1 MTGRINLKKLV
12 PSTIFFILLA
22 ILSLP
27 FVYIMMTSFKTHLDI
42 MLRPILFTPTLK
54 NYVDLFFTQTS
65 NFPRYMLNSLIV
77 ALFSTVFIIGIAGLS
92 AYGISR
98 SEFVWH
104 LDKIL
109 LGWVLF
115 LRMVFPVAFALPFYK
130 IAQSLNL
137 LDTKIILIVFYTT
150 INIPFAVWMLKG
162 FFDQLPR
169 AYEEAAFIDG
179 CSIFGVFWR
188 VAMPIISSGAV
199 ATAILVFMLGW
210 NEFLFALI
218 ITESSRSMT
227 LTVGIAGLC
236 QQYMVEWGKM
246 AAAATIFTIPI
257 FVLSVFVQDYL
268 GKGLTMGIGIKE

>member
-27 FVYIMMTSFKTHLDI
+27 FVYIIMTSFKTHLDI

>member
-1 MTGRINLKKLV
+1 MTRRINLKKLV

-77 ALFSTVFIIGIAGLS
+77 ALLSTVFIIGIAGLS

>member
-27 FVYIMMTSFKTHLDI
+27 FVYIIMTSLKTHLDI

-98 SEFVWH
+98 SEFIWH

>member
-27 FVYIMMTSFKTHLDI
+27 FVYIIMTSFKTHLDI

-115 LRMVFPVAFALPFYK
+115 LRMVFPVAFVLPFYK

-179 CSIFGVFWR
+179 CSTFGVFWR

-257 FVLSVFVQDYL
+257 FVLSVFVQDHL

>member
-12 PSTIFFILLA
+12 LSTIFFILLA

-27 FVYIMMTSFKTHLDI
+27 FVYIIMTSFKTHLDI

>member
-12 PSTIFFILLA
+12 LSTIFFILLA

-27 FVYIMMTSFKTHLDI
+27 FVYIIMTSFKTHLDI

-227 LTVGIAGLC
+227 LTVGMAGLC

>member
-77 ALFSTVFIIGIAGLS
+77 ALLSTVFIIGIAGLS

>member
-1 MTGRINLKKLV
+1 
-12 PSTIFFILLA
+12 
-22 ILSLP
+22 
-27 FVYIMMTSFKTHLDI
+27 
-42 MLRPILFTPTLK
+42 
-54 NYVDLFFTQTS
+54 
-65 NFPRYMLNSLIV
+65 MLNSLIV

>member
-1 MTGRINLKKLV
+1 MVGKMNLRKLF
-12 PSTIFFILLA
+12 PSTIFFILL
-22 ILSLP
+22 ILISLP
-27 FVYIMMTSFKTHLDI
+27 FIYIIMTSFKTHLDI
-42 MLRPILFTPTLK
+42 MLRPILFTPTVK
-54 NYVDLFFTQTS
+54 NYIDLFFTRTS
-65 NFPRYMLNSLIV
+65 NFPRYLLNSLIV
-77 ALFSTVFIIGIAGLS
+77 ALSSTVFIVGIAGLS

-115 LRMVFPVAFALPFYK
+115 LRMVFPIAFALPFYK
-130 IAQSLNL
+130 IARSLNL

-162 FFDQLPR
+162 FFDQLPKD
-169 AYEEAAFIDG
+169 YEEAAFIDG

-188 VAMPIISSGAV
+188 IAMPIISSGVV
-199 ATAILVFMLGW
+199 ATAILVFMMGW

-257 FVLSVFVQDYL
+257 FILSVFVQDYL
-268 GKGLTMGIGIKE
+268 GKGLTMGVGIKG

>member
-27 FVYIMMTSFKTHLDI
+27 FVYIIMTSLKTHLDI

>member
-1 MTGRINLKKLV
+1 
-12 PSTIFFILLA
+12 
-22 ILSLP
+22 
-27 FVYIMMTSFKTHLDI
+27 
-42 MLRPILFTPTLK
+42 
-54 NYVDLFFTQTS
+54 
-65 NFPRYMLNSLIV
+65 MLNSLIV

-246 AAAATIFTIPI
+246 ATAATIFTIPI